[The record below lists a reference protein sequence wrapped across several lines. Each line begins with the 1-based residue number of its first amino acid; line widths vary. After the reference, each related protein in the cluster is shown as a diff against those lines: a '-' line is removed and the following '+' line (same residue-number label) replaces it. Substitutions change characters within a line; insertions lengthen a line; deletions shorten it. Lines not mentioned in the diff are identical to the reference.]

1 MAMCYL
7 NVKYI
12 EIHLIKFGI
21 NWQYALI
28 KVNDGYHGIEGTKR
42 RKQNELLI
50 KIALLYLCFQLLMKS
65 LAYFVTS
72 TFPTSFNKVK
82 LEANSDGEN
91 VAESNEISM
100 IRLN

>member
-1 MAMCYL
+1 M
-7 NVKYI
+7 
-12 EIHLIKFGI
+12 IK
-21 NWQYALI
+21 A
-28 KVNDGYHGIEGTKR
+28 NDDGHGIEGTKR
-42 RKQNELLI
+42 RKQNELLMQV
-50 KIALLYLCFQLLMKS
+50 ALLYLCFQLLTKS

-72 TFPTSFNKVK
+72 TFPTALNKVK